1 MNEWIEKYKSE
12 LKKYWL
18 IPVMI
23 FAGILLMMRP
33 SADQNQKVDYNA
45 EQQDYIRRMEAQIQ
59 EMLLGIEGAGEC
71 KVSVSLAS
79 GGRKEYVREAG
90 SVLVITDKNGNET
103 PVLAREGLPE
113 IAGITIASAGAGSVS
128 IRNRIIEAVS
138 TLTDVGTNKI
148 CVVMVS

>member
-1 MNEWIEKYKSE
+1 MNEWIKKYNNE

-23 FAGILLMMRP
+23 FAGILLMVRP
-33 SADQNQKVDYNA
+33 SADRDQEVDYNSA
-45 EQQDYIRRMEAQIQ
+45 QQDYIRRMEAQIQ

-138 TLTDVGTNKI
+138 TLMDVGTNKI